1 MDRGSTFQRKAC
13 SCSPVPSSD
22 LSSGVIGQFPKQH
35 SPDKRTGPDSVFE
48 ITAYELQGR
57 NTGSAYMAS
66 RSEDQTMRE
75 AISDRTGW
83 RARTEGVC
91 TLDEQTGDEGVEI
104 PIEIVVD
111 ESKLKALMKE
121 ALVEV
126 LEDRKEVIYEILS
139 EVIQDI
145 ALAQAIKERETT
157 EAVSKQEILDILQDH
172 A

>member
-1 MDRGSTFQRKAC
+1 
-13 SCSPVPSSD
+13 
-22 LSSGVIGQFPKQH
+22 
-35 SPDKRTGPDSVFE
+35 
-48 ITAYELQGR
+48 
-57 NTGSAYMAS
+57 
-66 RSEDQTMRE
+66 MRE